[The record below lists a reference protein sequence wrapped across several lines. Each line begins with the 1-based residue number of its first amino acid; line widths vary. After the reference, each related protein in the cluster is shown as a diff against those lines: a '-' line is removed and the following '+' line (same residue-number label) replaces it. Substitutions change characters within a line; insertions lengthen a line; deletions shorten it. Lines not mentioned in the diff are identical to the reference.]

1 MSIALNHFSDLTVL
15 ESKRLILKPLSM
27 HFLSQEYVNWMN
39 DEKVS
44 RHLESGGDY
53 TLEKLTSYLKE
64 VEDKPKYFWAIN
76 LKETDQHLGNI
87 KIDPI
92 DLDTL
97 SGEYGIMI
105 GDRNAWG
112 KGIAKEASKM
122 VIDFCFKTLKLNQ
135 INLGV
140 KMENSKAIHLYE
152 KLGFCKED
160 NLNQENIDQIKLVD
174 TYRMTLL
181 NNK

>member
-1 MSIALNHFSDLTVL
+1 MSIALNHFSDLAVL
-15 ESKRLILKPLSM
+15 ETERLILKPLNR
-27 HFLSQEYVNWMN
+27 HFISQDYINWMN
-39 DEKVS
+39 DEKVN

-92 DLDTL
+92 DLNL
-97 SGEYGIMI
+97 LWGEYGIMI

-112 KGIAKEASKM
+112 KGIAKEASKS
-122 VIDFCFKTLKLNQ
+122 VIDFCFNTLNLSQ

-140 KMENSKAIHLYE
+140 KKNNLKAISLYE
-152 KLGFCKED
+152 KLGFKINPHSSSKTTAEH
-160 NLNQENIDQIKLVD
+160 
-174 TYRMTLL
+174 YRMSLINPNL
-181 NNK
+181 A